1 MLNNNI
7 GINNRIDINPENI
20 DFGDISWVMDSIDIE
35 SVLDRLNVEITSRK
49 GDQLWG
55 YCPDHE
61 MFTGKDPSHPKWTIN
76 ASTGKTN
83 CFTESR
89 GSNLVYIASRLRK
102 TSRFNALEWIL
113 GFSMNSVEARYSR
126 IKRMISGKE
135 PIKEAN
141 VFKINEF
148 KKYFLEGE
156 IHSGS
161 ISLLAKSNI
170 LPKTAI
176 KFGCV
181 EFIDGFYKNRLVF
194 PVKDRD
200 KNLVGFI
207 ATDVLGE
214 EEWLKENSK
223 IVDQESKILR
233 ETTKDDYKKVRYPY
247 GFKISKHLIGESE
260 FKDSDVAI
268 LVEGCRDV
276 IKLHQEGF
284 TGALGLG
291 GTSFSNDQL
300 LSLTKLHPKK
310 VIVMLDGDKGGRFAE
325 EKVAK
330 RCVGVFEEVFITRI
344 TWGKDPKDLSREEIL
359 FFMRNNTERIYQKNN
374 GIM

>member
-1 MLNNNI
+1 MQS
-7 GINNRIDINPENI
+7 NNRLKVNNQIDLDPENI
-20 DFGDISWVMDSIDIE
+20 DFGDISWVMDSIDVE
-35 SVLDRLNVEITSRK
+35 SVLDRLNIEITNRK

-102 TSRFNALEWIL
+102 ISRFHALEWIL
-113 GFSMNSVEARYSR
+113 GFSVNSVEARYSR

-148 KKYFLEGE
+148 KKYFIDGE

-161 ISLLAKSNI
+161 ITLLAKSNI
-170 LPKTAI
+170 LPKTAV

-200 KNLVGFI
+200 KDLVGFI

-214 EEWLKENSK
+214 EEWLKENPK
-223 IVDQESKILR
+223 VVDQENRILR
-233 ETTKDDYKKVRYPY
+233 GTTKDDYKKVRYPY
-247 GFKISKHLIGESE
+247 GFRISKHLIGESE
-260 FKDSDVAI
+260 FGDSDVAI

-291 GTSFSNDQL
+291 GTSFSDNQL

-310 VIVMLDGDKGGRFAE
+310 VIVMLDGDKGGRSAE
-325 EKVAK
+325 DKVAR
-330 RCVGVFEEVFITRI
+330 RCVDVFQEVFITRI

-359 FFMRNNTERIYQKNN
+359 FFMRSNTERV
-374 GIM
+374 